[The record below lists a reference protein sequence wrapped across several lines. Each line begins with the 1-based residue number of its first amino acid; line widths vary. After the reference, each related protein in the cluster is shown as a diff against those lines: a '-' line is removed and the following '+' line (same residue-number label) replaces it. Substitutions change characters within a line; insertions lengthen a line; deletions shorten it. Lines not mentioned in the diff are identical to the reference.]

1 MSDVSQSLTDIIDCV
16 KRQLT
21 AAGQHNNSQVLGQP
35 QEMIFFHGYLT
46 AYVTGRMER
55 IVDYSID
62 ADLTLAKDLELVCE
76 SIIPHRLWTHYCC
89 AQSMVSLKHVA
100 TSDVGGINEQG
111 QRAGTLDSRKAPL
124 LANRLYAYLTA
135 SKN

>member
-76 SIIPHRLWTHYCC
+76 SIIPHRLWTHYCR

-111 QRAGTLDSRKAPL
+111 QRAGTLDSSKAPL

>member
-76 SIIPHRLWTHYCC
+76 SIIPHRLWT
-89 AQSMVSLKHVA
+89 
-100 TSDVGGINEQG
+100 
-111 QRAGTLDSRKAPL
+111 
-124 LANRLYAYLTA
+124 
-135 SKN
+135 